1 MEIINNVLIQ
11 ISVDVLRLI
20 SQMMQQYV
28 MNVHKE
34 NYKMDIVVYWAL
46 YMILKKEHVLI
57 QSKIVKYINIIIQ
70 VIYNA
75 KNVKPDLLLLTI
87 LDNNVVLLINFI
99 LQQKRHVK
107 EILIFQIQ
115 IVKQLIMLLMVVHLV
130 KQDII
135 YQVIYVVHIHS
146 MLS

>member
-20 SQMMQQYV
+20 SKMMQRYV

-57 QSKIVKYINIIIQ
+57 QLKIVKYINIIIQ

-99 LQQKRHVK
+99 LQQKKHVK
-107 EILIFQIQ
+107 KISIFQIQ
-115 IVKQLIMLLMVVHLV
+115 IVKQLIMLLMVAHLV

-135 YQVIYVVHIHS
+135 YQVIYVVHLQS